1 MGKRNVNQSETEI
14 GGTWV
19 DEYDVGCYSSGKET
33 RPKGKWF
40 SRLATLGV
48 PSIVSLEFRW
58 LLLVIFRNFAPFHS
72 CSPSTWRHASFGK
85 IRASGLTGTMIHV
98 QAACM
103 PVKRRR
109 RIAAFVALHTDI
121 RATYAA
127 SLLSFGFFLVL
138 RETLSSWP
146 RSRL

>member
-1 MGKRNVNQSETEI
+1 M
-14 GGTWV
+14 
-19 DEYDVGCYSSGKET
+19 
-33 RPKGKWF
+33 
-40 SRLATLGV
+40 
-48 PSIVSLEFRW
+48 
-58 LLLVIFRNFAPFHS
+58 VIFRNFAPFHS

-103 PVKRRR
+103 SVKRRR

-121 RATYAA
+121 RAMYAA

-138 RETLSSWP
+138 RETLSSLGPVRDFKWIQLQP
-146 RSRL
+146 LINISSSDDFQFGSVIRVLSRIGVQIKSIHSLFICIC